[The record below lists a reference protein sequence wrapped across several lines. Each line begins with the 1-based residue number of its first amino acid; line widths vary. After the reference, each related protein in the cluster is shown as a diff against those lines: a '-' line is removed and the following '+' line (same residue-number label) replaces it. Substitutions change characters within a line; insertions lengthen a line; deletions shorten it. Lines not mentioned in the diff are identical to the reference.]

1 MVIRQKGLNN
11 NMLDFLKY
19 AWLAFF
25 VLIGHISFA
34 QAAPSLTSPN
44 DTIKPAPK
52 DTITEF
58 QVISGPSMR
67 AIKIDSLTTLQT
79 IAGGAV
85 IRQGSVL
92 FHSDSAVINPT
103 THVMEAFGN
112 IDINQADT
120 VHIYSQYLKYLS
132 LEKMAYL
139 KNKVKLTNKSG
150 TLFTDD
156 LDYNLG
162 TGIGNYHKGGKVIE
176 RKTTITS
183 LEGTYY
189 NDTKD
194 IYFKKNVKLDD
205 PQKHIRTDS
214 LAYNM
219 QTHLANFISETNIKT
234 PEVEINTTQG
244 NYDLNTGNAL
254 FTSRTNVKDSSGRLY
269 SANSMALESTSGNA
283 QLEGDAVII
292 DSAGGFNIIA
302 NQIFIN
308 KKNNSFLA
316 TRKPVLILKQKN
328 DSTYIGA
335 DTIYSG
341 FTAFVANKNKVLQKD
356 SVANFNPDENK
367 KVQETIVKDST
378 VVPKHEASLDTSSNN
393 APIEDTSKILQAH
406 EFKQPEKDSLLKETI
421 PGNDKIDSASLKD
434 NAKKKSKRRKIQA
447 ENINDSLRNSIKLAS
462 QEKKSDLVTDTSH
475 NEINIKIK
483 DENIDSAHLVKSH
496 SSPDTLKSGT
506 DTSNYLPKKDT
517 VNKSDTAIRYF
528 IAFHHVKIY
537 NDSLQ
542 SVCDS
547 LFISSK
553 DSAFRLYYSPVVWS
567 GNTQISG
574 DTIFLYTKNK
584 QPARLYVFQQG
595 LIVNET
601 KEGFFNQMSGKTIN
615 GYFIDGKIDYMR
627 VKGTQAESVYYMQG
641 NDSSYLGMNR
651 ATGDVIDLYFKNGE
665 LNKVIYVNQVAGEMY
680 PMKKIPE
687 DQKKL
692 KTFQWLDNKRPK
704 NKAELFE

>member
-1 MVIRQKGLNN
+1 MMIRQKELNN
-11 NMLDFLKY
+11 NMLHFFKY
-19 AWLAFF
+19 AWLILF
-25 VLIGHISFA
+25 VLVGHISFA
-34 QAAPSLTSPN
+34 QVTPSLKSPN
-44 DTIKPAPK
+44 DTISPAPK

-67 AIKIDSLTTLQT
+67 AIKVDSLTTLQT

-120 VHIYSQYLKYLS
+120 VHIYGQYLKYLS
-132 LEKMAYL
+132 LDKMAYM

-150 TLFTDD
+150 TLYTDD

-162 TGIGNYHKGGKVIE
+162 TGIGNYHNGGKVIE
-176 RKTTITS
+176 GKTTITS

-219 QTHLANFISETNIKT
+219 QTHLASFISQTNIKT

-254 FTSRTNVKDSSGRLY
+254 FTSRSNVKDSSGRLY

-283 QLEGDAVII
+283 QLEGNAVII

-316 TRKPVLILKQKN
+316 TRKPVLILKQKD
-328 DSTYIGA
+328 DSTYIAA

-341 FTAFVANKNKVLQKD
+341 FNAFVGNKNKVLQKD
-356 SVANFNPDENK
+356 SVANFNPGENK
-367 KVQETIVKDST
+367 KVQETIVTDST
-378 VVPKHEASLDTSSNN
+378 VVPKHEALFDTSSHI
-393 APIEDTSKILQAH
+393 APGEDTSKILQAP
-406 EFKQPEKDSLLKETI
+406 EFKKLEKDSLLKETI
-421 PGNDKIDSASLKD
+421 PGNNKIDSATLKD
-434 NAKKKSKRRKIQA
+434 NARKKSKRRKIQA
-447 ENINDSLRNSIKLAS
+447 ENIDDSLRNSIKLEE

-475 NEINIKIK
+475 REIEIKE
-483 DENIDSAHLVKSH
+483 ENIDSTHIRIQ
-496 SSPDTLKSGT
+496 SSPDSLKSDS
-506 DTSNYLPKKDT
+506 DTSVYLSKKDT
-517 VNKSDTAIRYF
+517 LNNSDTSIRYF
-528 IAFHHVKIY
+528 IAFHHVKIF

-553 DSAFRLYYSPVVWS
+553 DSVFRLYYSPVVWS

-584 QPARLYVFQQG
+584 QPSRMYVFQQG

-665 LNKVIYVNQVAGEMY
+665 LNKVIFVNQVAGEMY

-692 KTFQWLDNKRPK
+692 KTFQWLDEKRPK

>member
-1 MVIRQKGLNN
+1 MIRQKGLNN
-11 NMLDFLKY
+11 NMLHLLKY
-19 AWLAFF
+19 SWLAFF
-25 VLIGHISFA
+25 VLIGSISFA
-34 QAAPSLTSPN
+34 QVAPASTTPN

-120 VHIYSQYLKYLS
+120 VHTYSQYLKYLS

-150 TLFTDD
+150 SLYTDD

-162 TGIGNYHKGGKVIE
+162 TGIGNYHNGGKVIE
-176 RKTTITS
+176 GKTTITS

-205 PQKHIRTDS
+205 PQKRIRTDS

-219 QTHLANFISETNIKT
+219 QTHLANFISQTNIKT

-283 QLEGDAVII
+283 QLEGDAVVI

-316 TRKPVLILKQKN
+316 TRKPVLILQQKN
-328 DSTYIGA
+328 DSTYIAA

-341 FTAFVANKNKVLQKD
+341 FTAFVTNKNKVLQKD

-367 KVQETIVKDST
+367 KVQETIVTDST
-378 VVPKHEASLDTSSNN
+378 VVPKHEAVVDTSSHTELV
-393 APIEDTSKILQAH
+393 EDTSKILQAP
-406 EFKQPEKDSLLKETI
+406 EFKKPEKDSLLKETI
-421 PGNDKIDSASLKD
+421 PGNNEIDSVNLKD
-434 NAKKKSKRRKIQA
+434 NAKKKLKRRKILA
-447 ENINDSLRNSIKLAS
+447 ENANDSLHKSIKLEAP
-462 QEKKSDLVTDTSH
+462 EKIPDLIRDTAH
-475 NEINIKIK
+475 NEINLKE
-483 DENIDSAHLVKSH
+483 ENIDSASLVKSH
-496 SSPDTLKSGT
+496 GIPDSLKSGT
-506 DTSNYLPKKDT
+506 DTSGYLPKKDT
-517 VNKSDTAIRYF
+517 VNKSDTSIRYF
-528 IAFHHVKIY
+528 IAFHHVKIF

-553 DSAFRLYYSPVVWS
+553 DSVFRLYYSPVVWS

-584 QPARLYVFQQG
+584 QPERMYVFQQG

-651 ATGDVIDLYFKNGE
+651 ATGDVIDLYFKKEE
-665 LNKVIYVNQVAGEMY
+665 LNKVIFVNQVAGEMY

>member
-1 MVIRQKGLNN
+1 MIRQKGLNN
-11 NMLDFLKY
+11 NMLHLLKY

-25 VLIGHISFA
+25 VLIGSVSFA
-34 QAAPSLTSPN
+34 QLAPASTTPN

-58 QVISGPSMR
+58 QVISWPSMR

-103 THVMEAFGN
+103 THIMEAFGN

-150 TLFTDD
+150 TLYTDD

-162 TGIGNYHKGGKVIE
+162 TGIGNYHNGGKVIE
-176 RKTTITS
+176 GKTTITS

-219 QTHLANFISETNIKT
+219 QTHLASFISQTNIKT

-254 FTSRTNVKDSSGRLY
+254 FTSRSNVKDSSGRLY

-328 DSTYIGA
+328 
-335 DTIYSG
+335 
-341 FTAFVANKNKVLQKD
+341 
-356 SVANFNPDENK
+356 
-367 KVQETIVKDST
+367 
-378 VVPKHEASLDTSSNN
+378 
-393 APIEDTSKILQAH
+393 
-406 EFKQPEKDSLLKETI
+406 
-421 PGNDKIDSASLKD
+421 
-434 NAKKKSKRRKIQA
+434 
-447 ENINDSLRNSIKLAS
+447 
-462 QEKKSDLVTDTSH
+462 
-475 NEINIKIK
+475 
-483 DENIDSAHLVKSH
+483 
-496 SSPDTLKSGT
+496 
-506 DTSNYLPKKDT
+506 
-517 VNKSDTAIRYF
+517 
-528 IAFHHVKIY
+528 
-537 NDSLQ
+537 
-542 SVCDS
+542 
-547 LFISSK
+547 
-553 DSAFRLYYSPVVWS
+553 
-567 GNTQISG
+567 
-574 DTIFLYTKNK
+574 
-584 QPARLYVFQQG
+584 
-595 LIVNET
+595 
-601 KEGFFNQMSGKTIN
+601 
-615 GYFIDGKIDYMR
+615 
-627 VKGTQAESVYYMQG
+627 
-641 NDSSYLGMNR
+641 
-651 ATGDVIDLYFKNGE
+651 
-665 LNKVIYVNQVAGEMY
+665 
-680 PMKKIPE
+680 
-687 DQKKL
+687 
-692 KTFQWLDNKRPK
+692 
-704 NKAELFE
+704 